1 MAPPEEL
8 DGMQNAKKSVH
19 VDMPRTSY
27 IKFKIAT
34 FERQLSIQDTLAGF
48 VSMIASQDE
57 RAYKI
62 LDELALMKYNGS
74 LKNFIDGVTMSEV
87 DRELLYEI
95 MEREDAK

>member
-1 MAPPEEL
+1 MLPAEL
-8 DGMQNAKKSVH
+8 EDMHNAKKSVH

-27 IKFKIAT
+27 VKFKIAT
-34 FERQLSIQDTLAGF
+34 FERQLSVQDTLAGF

-74 LKNFIDGVTMSEV
+74 LKNFIDGDTMSDV
-87 DRELLYEI
+87 DRELLYEM
-95 MEREDAK
+95 MEREDVK